1 MKKARKVFALLIS
14 VLLIAGCSGSG
25 DASTPLSPPDLSTE
39 EGIKEYLIG
48 EWVYDYYNRGDV
60 ICTMNIDQDLNVSL
74 SFENSYSEAPKGDY
88 NGKIHLE
95 RVYAEANEAPDNIRI
110 ELIDSDEYG
119 GDFFFLHRTIYDGK
133 RVMSWFFSAI
143 GNYDSVFSVLDFEE
157 DYKTSVD
164 EMLFEKQTGEESQGE
179 PRVDGIFYAVYWGT
193 GEDNSSIWLDDVWF
207 SPPLTPP
214 EEEEFPPLYPPAM
227 TFYENNEIAEG
238 FLYTVNPNEISEVLG
253 EDLFKG
259 GVYFVRVD
267 ENSNVVELIDAE
279 RYQFINES
287 ASSYD
292 DALNP
297 QIALDIEVYMSELSE
312 TQEYL
317 NSGMELLV
325 TGESALIDGERCY
338 YVFLGTNHE
347 ESFVRELIYAIN
359 TRTMQVYLF
368 DVLNDRWEALG

>member
-1 MKKARKVFALLIS
+1 MKRAKQVF
-14 VLLIAGCSGSG
+14 VLLICTLFITGCSGGG
-25 DASTPLSPPDLSTE
+25 DTTPTLSPPDLSTE
-39 EGIKEYLIG
+39 EGIIEYLVG

-60 ICTMNIDQDLNVSL
+60 VCTMNIDHDLNISL
-74 SFENSYSEAPKGDY
+74 SFENSYSEEPKGDY
-88 NGKIHLE
+88 SGKIHLE
-95 RVYAEANEAPDNIRI
+95 RVYAEQNEAPDNIRI

-193 GEDNSSIWLDDVWF
+193 GEDNKSLWLDDVLWI
-207 SPPLTPP
+207 PA
-214 EEEEFPPLYPPAM
+214 EEGEYAPLYPRAM
-227 TFYENNEIAEG
+227 TSYENDVLKSA
-238 FLYTVNPNEISEVLG
+238 LYSIDPNEISEVLG

-267 ENSNVVELIDAE
+267 ENGNIIELIDAE
-279 RYQFINES
+279 RYQFLNES
-287 ASSYD
+287 ESSYD
-292 DALNP
+292 DVLNP

-312 TQEYL
+312 IQEHL
-317 NSGMELLV
+317 NSGMEILV
-325 TGESALIDGERCY
+325 TGESVLIDGERCY

-347 ESFVRELIYAIN
+347 ESFVREVIYAVN
-359 TRTMQVYLF
+359 SRTFQVYLF
-368 DVLNDRWEALG
+368 DVLNDSWEALGLG